1 MLQLEFAAH
10 QLEVALCKVPNPHK
24 SNVACQEHTTTAVA
38 RAMLTGAV
46 NQASIRPD
54 T

>member
-10 QLEVALCKVPNPHK
+10 QLEVVPKPHK

-38 RAMLTGAV
+38 KAMLTGAV

-54 T
+54 A